1 VGKKERSTATNIHF
15 HRIIA
20 ESCKNPVLY
29 FINNSLLNLLQEN
42 LSRLYMELESN
53 RLLLEQHIQISE
65 AIKTRDPER
74 AYSEMKKHI
83 LTVQRIMKNH

>member
-1 VGKKERSTATNIHF
+1 
-15 HRIIA
+15 
-20 ESCKNPVLY
+20 
-29 FINNSLLNLLQEN
+29 
-42 LSRLYMELESN
+42 MELESN